1 MLHFSSMAHSCIYCK
16 SFKMCALEKINDI
29 LKDEC
34 AGRTVF
40 EQNNRLWFS
49 FMDINMTSTR
59 SKNACYKNVAPP
71 SWWLVIVST
80 LYLIISFSVQ
90 VKRRLF
96 IHVKVNA
103 NRKFRK
109 KTLKIVEFVRY
120 FKKKYMLMYGNANYK
135 IVSFRK

>member
-1 MLHFSSMAHSCIYCK
+1 MLHFSSMANSCIYCK
-16 SFKMCALEKINDI
+16 SFKMCALEKNPDI

-96 IHVKVNA
+96 IHVKVYA

-109 KTLKIVEFVRY
+109 KNPLKIVEFVRY
-120 FKKKYMLMYGNANYK
+120 FLKK
-135 IVSFRK
+135 IC

>member
-1 MLHFSSMAHSCIYCK
+1 MLHFSSMANSCIHVYCK

-96 IHVKVNA
+96 IHVKVYA

-109 KTLKIVEFVRY
+109 KNPLKIVDFVRY
-120 FKKKYMLMYGNANYK
+120 FLKK
-135 IVSFRK
+135 IC

>member
-1 MLHFSSMAHSCIYCK
+1 MLHFSRLAHSCIYCK

-96 IHVKVNA
+96 IHVKVYA

-109 KTLKIVEFVRY
+109 TNLSKSLNLLGI
-120 FKKKYMLMYGNANYK
+120 FKKKYANVWQLMLIIK
-135 IVSFRK
+135 

>member
-1 MLHFSSMAHSCIYCK
+1 MLHFSSMANSCIHVYCK
-16 SFKMCALEKINDI
+16 SFKICALEKINDI

-96 IHVKVNA
+96 IHVKVYA
-103 NRKFRK
+103 NRKFRKK

-120 FKKKYMLMYGNANYK
+120 FKKK
-135 IVSFRK
+135 IC

>member
-1 MLHFSSMAHSCIYCK
+1 MLHFSSMANSCIHVYCK

-96 IHVKVNA
+96 IHVKVYA

-109 KTLKIVEFVRY
+109 KNPLKIVEFVRY
-120 FKKKYMLMYGNANYK
+120 FLKK
-135 IVSFRK
+135 IC

>member
-1 MLHFSSMAHSCIYCK
+1 MLHFSSMANSCIYCK
-16 SFKMCALEKINDI
+16 SFKMCALEKKTTYWKTN
-29 LKDEC
+29 C
-34 AGRTVF
+34 AGRKVF

-96 IHVKVNA
+96 IHVKVYA

-109 KTLKIVEFVRY
+109 KPLSKSLTLLGIFLKKIC
-120 FKKKYMLMYGNANYK
+120 
-135 IVSFRK
+135 

>member
-1 MLHFSSMAHSCIYCK
+1 MLHFSSMANSCIHVYCK
-16 SFKMCALEKINDI
+16 SFKICALEKINDI

-34 AGRTVF
+34 AGRKVF

-96 IHVKVNA
+96 IHVKVYA

-109 KTLKIVEFVRY
+109 KPHSKSLNLLGIL
-120 FKKKYMLMYGNANYK
+120 KKKYAN
-135 IVSFRK
+135 VWQC

>member
-1 MLHFSSMAHSCIYCK
+1 MLHFSRLAHSCIYCK
-16 SFKMCALEKINDI
+16 SFKMCALEKKTTYWKTNVLDGKSLNKITACD
-29 LKDEC
+29 L
-34 AGRTVF
+34 
-40 EQNNRLWFS
+40 
-49 FMDINMTSTR
+49 NMTSTR

-96 IHVKVNA
+96 IHVKVYA

-109 KTLKIVEFVRY
+109 TNLSKSLNLLGI
-120 FKKKYMLMYGNANYK
+120 FKKKYANVWQLML
-135 IVSFRK
+135 IVILSC

>member
-1 MLHFSSMAHSCIYCK
+1 MLHFSSMANSCIHVYCK
-16 SFKMCALEKINDI
+16 SFKICALEKINDI

-96 IHVKVNA
+96 IHVKVYA

-109 KTLKIVEFVRY
+109 KNPLKIVEFVRY
-120 FKKKYMLMYGNANYK
+120 FFKK
-135 IVSFRK
+135 IC

>member
-1 MLHFSSMAHSCIYCK
+1 MLHFSSMANSCIHVYCK
-16 SFKMCALEKINDI
+16 SFKMCELEKINDI

-71 SWWLVIVST
+71 PWWLVIVST

-96 IHVKVNA
+96 IHVKVYA

-109 KTLKIVEFVRY
+109 KNPLKIVEFVRY
-120 FKKKYMLMYGNANYK
+120 FLKK
-135 IVSFRK
+135 IC

>member
-1 MLHFSSMAHSCIYCK
+1 MLHFSSMANSCIYCK
-16 SFKMCALEKINDI
+16 SFKMCALEKKNDI

-34 AGRTVF
+34 AGRKVF

-96 IHVKVNA
+96 IHVKVYA

-109 KTLKIVEFVRY
+109 KKPLKIVEFVRH
-120 FKKKYMLMYGNANYK
+120 FLKK
-135 IVSFRK
+135 IC

>member
-1 MLHFSSMAHSCIYCK
+1 MLHFSSMANSCIHVYCK
-16 SFKMCALEKINDI
+16 SFKICALEKINDI

-71 SWWLVIVST
+71 PWWLVIVST

-96 IHVKVNA
+96 IHVKVYA

-109 KTLKIVEFVRY
+109 KTLSKSLTLLGIFLKKIC
-120 FKKKYMLMYGNANYK
+120 
-135 IVSFRK
+135 

>member
-1 MLHFSSMAHSCIYCK
+1 MLHFSSMANPCIYCK

-71 SWWLVIVST
+71 SWWFVIVST

-96 IHVKVNA
+96 IHVKVYA
-103 NRKFRK
+103 NRKFRRK
-109 KTLKIVEFVRY
+109 KILSKSLNLLGIFL
-120 FKKKYMLMYGNANYK
+120 KKYAN
-135 IVSFRK
+135 VWQC

>member
-1 MLHFSSMAHSCIYCK
+1 MLHFSSMANSCIYCK
-16 SFKMCALEKINDI
+16 SFKMCALEKKPDI

-34 AGRTVF
+34 AGRKVF

-96 IHVKVNA
+96 IHVKVYA

-109 KTLKIVEFVRY
+109 KTLSKSLNLSGI
-120 FKKKYMLMYGNANYK
+120 FKKKYAN
-135 IVSFRK
+135 VWQC

>member
-1 MLHFSSMAHSCIYCK
+1 MLHFSSMANSCIYCK

-34 AGRTVF
+34 AGRKVF

-71 SWWLVIVST
+71 SWWLVILST

-96 IHVKVNA
+96 IHVKVYA

-109 KTLKIVEFVRY
+109 KNPLKIVEFVRCF
-120 FKKKYMLMYGNANYK
+120 FKKKYAN
-135 IVSFRK
+135 VWQC

>member
-1 MLHFSSMAHSCIYCK
+1 MYTSVYCK
-16 SFKMCALEKINDI
+16 SFKMCALEKKKRHIERRMCWTES
-29 LKDEC
+29 L
-34 AGRTVF
+34 
-40 EQNNRLWFS
+40 NNRLWFS

>member
-1 MLHFSSMAHSCIYCK
+1 MLHFSSMANSCIHVYCK
-16 SFKMCALEKINDI
+16 SFKICALEKINDI

-34 AGRTVF
+34 AGRKVF

-71 SWWLVIVST
+71 PWWLVIVST

-96 IHVKVNA
+96 IHVKVYA

-109 KTLKIVEFVRY
+109 KNPLKIVEFVRY
-120 FKKKYMLMYGNANYK
+120 FKKK
-135 IVSFRK
+135 IC

>member
-1 MLHFSSMAHSCIYCK
+1 MLHFSSMANSCIHVYCK

-34 AGRTVF
+34 AGRKVF

-96 IHVKVNA
+96 IHVKVYA

-109 KTLKIVEFVRY
+109 KTTLKIVEFVRY
-120 FKKKYMLMYGNANYK
+120 FLKK
-135 IVSFRK
+135 IC

>member
-1 MLHFSSMAHSCIYCK
+1 MLHFSSMANSCIHVYCK
-16 SFKMCALEKINDI
+16 SFKICALEKINDI

-71 SWWLVIVST
+71 SWWLMIVST

-96 IHVKVNA
+96 IHVKVYA

-109 KTLKIVEFVRY
+109 KNPLKIVEFVRY
-120 FKKKYMLMYGNANYK
+120 FLKK
-135 IVSFRK
+135 IC

>member
-1 MLHFSSMAHSCIYCK
+1 MLHFSSMANSCIHVYCK

-96 IHVKVNA
+96 IHVKVYA
-103 NRKFRK
+103 NRKFRKK

-120 FKKKYMLMYGNANYK
+120 FKKK
-135 IVSFRK
+135 IC

>member
-1 MLHFSSMAHSCIYCK
+1 MLHFSSMANSCIYCK

-49 FMDINMTSTR
+49 FINMTSTR

-96 IHVKVNA
+96 IHVKVYA

-109 KTLKIVEFVRY
+109 KTLSKLLNLLGI
-120 FKKKYMLMYGNANYK
+120 FKKKYAN
-135 IVSFRK
+135 VWQC

>member
-1 MLHFSSMAHSCIYCK
+1 MLHFSSMANSCIHVYCK
-16 SFKMCALEKINDI
+16 SFKICALEKINDI

-34 AGRTVF
+34 AGRKVF

-96 IHVKVNA
+96 IHVKVYA

-109 KTLKIVEFVRY
+109 KNPLKIVEFVRY
-120 FKKKYMLMYGNANYK
+120 FKKK
-135 IVSFRK
+135 IC

>member
-1 MLHFSSMAHSCIYCK
+1 MLHFSSMANSCIHVYCK
-16 SFKMCALEKINDI
+16 SFKICALEKINDI

-71 SWWLVIVST
+71 PWWLVIVST

-96 IHVKVNA
+96 IHVKVYA

-109 KTLKIVEFVRY
+109 KNPLKIVEFVRY
-120 FKKKYMLMYGNANYK
+120 FKKK
-135 IVSFRK
+135 IC